1 MESTVVLIKPDGM
14 KNKIVGKVIDRFEK
28 AGFELT
34 GLKLIKLNQ
43 ELLNVWYAHHK
54 DKPFFGEL
62 SDFMKSSPVVAIV
75 LKGENVVNRVREV
88 IGPTDSKLAPK
99 GTIRGDFGED
109 VQQNVVHASDSV
121 ERALFE
127 ISLLFKEGEL
137 Y

>member
-14 KNKIVGKVIDRFEK
+14 KKKNVGKIIDRFEK

-43 ELLNVWYAHHK
+43 ELLDVWYAHHK
-54 DKPFFGEL
+54 DKLFFGEL

-99 GTIRGDFGED
+99 GTIRGDFGKD
-109 VQQNVVHASDSV
+109 VQQNVVHASDSI